1 MKVKVGSKGMVIALI
16 IGAILLGGGGGYL
29 LWRVNQPKT
38 VAPTDSEASVP
49 KMCRRCT
56 PSVCSQCHDTYRKFA
71 YCSLSACK
79 QDQGGIADNCVG
91 CGGNYPN
98 YYCAMSQTETYPC
111 GVSKYHITYNA
122 GDGGTVTNAGKNEV
136 NPGGSIG
143 SEAKPNTGYI
153 FKQWSD
159 GKTTAARTDSNVQAD
174 ATYTATFE
182 AIKIEKF
189 TLKYTAGT
197 GGSIVGN
204 ATQTVE
210 KGKDGTSVEAKADT
224 NYKFDKWSDNKVTTA
239 TRTDTNVQANITV
252 KAEFK
257 ISCGDNIC
265 DPWEDVNNCPTDCE
279 GCGDGKCIPPE
290 NAITCPRDCPVTCG
304 DGICSEG
311 EDKTNCPADCGSAAT
326 TVPDT
331 GIFDNSKHT
340 VIFGFVVLVI
350 GLAWTWISTLPKKAL
365 FAISS
370 TSSKIRE
377 DSERRRVENRRERLE
392 KRIK

>member
-49 KMCRRCT
+49 KMCRRCR
-56 PSVCSQCHDTYRKFA
+56 PSTCTKNRDANGNC
-71 YCSLSACK
+71 L
-79 QDQGGIADNCVG
+79 GDNNGEWVG
-91 CGGNYPN
+91 CTKTDNTPG
-98 YYCAMSQTETYPC
+98 CCVWADTEEYPC

-159 GKTTAARTDSNVQAD
+159 GKTTAMRTDSNVQAD

-340 VIFGFVVLVI
+340 MIFGAVILVI
-350 GLAWTWISTLPKKAL
+350 GLAWTWISTLPKKAYV
-365 FAISS
+365 FVSS
-370 TSSKIRE
+370 TSDNIRE
-377 DSERRRVENRRERLE
+377 KKEKNIRDNRRSRLERR
-392 KRIK
+392 IK

>member
-1 MKVKVGSKGMVIALI
+1 M
-16 IGAILLGGGGGYL
+16 
-29 LWRVNQPKT
+29 
-38 VAPTDSEASVP
+38 
-49 KMCRRCT
+49 
-56 PSVCSQCHDTYRKFA
+56 
-71 YCSLSACK
+71 
-79 QDQGGIADNCVG
+79 
-91 CGGNYPN
+91 
-98 YYCAMSQTETYPC
+98 
-111 GVSKYHITYNA
+111 
-122 GDGGTVTNAGKNEV
+122 
-136 NPGGSIG
+136 
-143 SEAKPNTGYI
+143 
-153 FKQWSD
+153 
-159 GKTTAARTDSNVQAD
+159 RTDSNVQAD

-210 KGKDGTSVEAKADT
+210 KGKAGTAVEAKADT

-290 NAITCPRDCPVTCG
+290 NATTCPRDCPVTCG

-340 VIFGFVVLVI
+340 MIFGAVILVI
-350 GLAWTWISTLPKKAL
+350 GLAWTWISTLPKKAYV
-365 FAISS
+365 FVSS
-370 TSSKIRE
+370 TSDNIRE
-377 DSERRRVENRRERLE
+377 KKEKNIRDNRRSRLE

>member
-1 MKVKVGSKGMVIALI
+1 MSNMKVKVGSKGMVIALI

-49 KMCRRCT
+49 KMCRRCKKNCNIPKT
-56 PSVCSQCHDTYRKFA
+56 SDGQCNPMSYDGKE
-71 YCSLSACK
+71 
-79 QDQGGIADNCVG
+79 NVG
-91 CGGNYPN
+91 CTNTT
-98 YYCAMSQTETYPC
+98 CCKWDDTEEYPC

-159 GKTTAARTDSNVQAD
+159 GKTTAMRTDSNVQAD

-340 VIFGFVVLVI
+340 MIFGAVILVI
-350 GLAWTWISTLPKKAL
+350 GLAWTWISTLPKKAYV
-365 FAISS
+365 FVSS
-370 TSSKIRE
+370 TSDNIRE
-377 DSERRRVENRRERLE
+377 KKEKNIRDNRRSRLERR
-392 KRIK
+392 IK

>member
-1 MKVKVGSKGMVIALI
+1 MSNMNVKVGSKGMVIVLI

-38 VAPTDSEASVP
+38 VAPTDSDAYVP
-49 KMCRRCT
+49 KMCRRCKAGANCYIPKDT
-56 PSVCSQCHDTYRKFA
+56 NGQCNPMGDSEGRE
-71 YCSLSACK
+71 
-79 QDQGGIADNCVG
+79 NVG
-91 CGGNYPN
+91 CTDTTC
-98 YYCAMSQTETYPC
+98 CAWSDTETYPC

-122 GDGGTVTNAGKNEV
+122 GDGGTVTNAGQNEV

-159 GKTTAARTDSNVQAD
+159 GKTTATRTDSNVQAD

-182 AIKIEKF
+182 TAPVEKF

-197 GGSIVGN
+197 GGSIVGS

-257 ISCGDNIC
+257 MSCGDNIC

-311 EDKTNCPADCGSAAT
+311 ENKANCPVDCGGAAT

-340 VIFGFVVLVI
+340 MIFGAVILVI
-350 GLAWTWISTLPKKAL
+350 GLAWTWISTLPKKAYV
-365 FAISS
+365 FVSN
-370 TSSKIRE
+370 TSDNFKEKKEKNIR
-377 DSERRRVENRRERLE
+377 DNRRSRLERR
-392 KRIK
+392 IK

>member
-1 MKVKVGSKGMVIALI
+1 MNVKVGSKGMIIALI

-38 VAPTDSEASVP
+38 VAPTDSEAGN
-49 KMCRRCT
+49 CWCT
-56 PSVCSQCHDTYRKFA
+56 DSCSADRLMLINGHWE
-71 YCSLSACK
+71 CK
-79 QDQGGIADNCVG
+79 EEYMG
-91 CGGNYPN
+91 CGRNSNGDVISCCSYECGPDPVPTFTLT
-98 YYCAMSQTETYPC
+98 YQAGTGGTIEGKQSQT
-111 GVSKYHITYNA
+111 
-122 GDGGTVTNAGKNEV
+122 VTR
-136 NPGGSIG
+136 GGSG
-143 SEAKPNTGYI
+143 AAVTAKPSTGYI

-159 GKTTAARTDSNVQAD
+159 GKTTAMRTDSNVQAD

-210 KGKDGTSVEAKADT
+210 KGKDGTAVEAKADT

-340 VIFGFVVLVI
+340 MIFGAVILVI
-350 GLAWTWISTLPKKAL
+350 GLAWTWISTLPKKAYV
-365 FAISS
+365 FVSS
-370 TSSKIRE
+370 TSDNIRE
-377 DSERRRVENRRERLE
+377 KKEKNIRDNRRSRLERR
-392 KRIK
+392 IK